1 MSLSLKQFFT
11 LQNAAKHDNKSGM
24 KQFSERKPCV
34 QEMRKLKW
42 KEKYL
47 HLHQINRII
56 LGVIQAKS
64 FLKQSEDKLIWN

>member
-1 MSLSLKQFFT
+1 
-11 LQNAAKHDNKSGM
+11 M

-47 HLHQINRII
+47 HLHQINHII

-64 FLKQSEDKLIWN
+64 FLKQSADKLIWN